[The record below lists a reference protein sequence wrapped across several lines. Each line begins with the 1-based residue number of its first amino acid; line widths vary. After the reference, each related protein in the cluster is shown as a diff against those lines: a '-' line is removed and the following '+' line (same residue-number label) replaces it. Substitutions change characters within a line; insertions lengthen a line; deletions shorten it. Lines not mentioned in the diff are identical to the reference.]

1 MYGLKVRIRR
11 VIEND
16 TYPERVECF
25 MTDYEGQ
32 THFFED
38 KLPVFTA
45 ESDPMIPGDGVIR
58 CTVLREMP
66 LFVEVD
72 TSLPDGVESTAGR
85 TVFSVSRDDLT
96 EDA

>member
-1 MYGLKVRIRR
+1 MYGMKVRIRR

-38 KLPVFTA
+38 KLTAFTG
-45 ESDPMIPGDGVIR
+45 ETDPMIPGDGVIR

-72 TSLPDGVESTAGR
+72 TALPDNVESTMGK
-85 TVFSVSRDDLT
+85 TVFCISWDDLT

>member
-11 VIEND
+11 VTEPD
-16 TYPERVECF
+16 VYPERVECF

-38 KLPVFTA
+38 KLTVFSS
-45 ESDPMIPGDGVIR
+45 ESNPMIPGDGVIR

-72 TSLPDGVESTAGR
+72 TALPDGVESTMGR
-85 TVFSVSRDDLT
+85 TVFCVSREDLT

>member
-1 MYGLKVRIRR
+1 MNGLKVRIRR

-45 ESDPMIPGDGVIR
+45 ETDPMIPGDGVIR

-72 TSLPDGVESTAGR
+72 TSLPDGVESTTGR

>member
-11 VIEND
+11 VTEND
-16 TYPERVECF
+16 RYPERVECF

-38 KLPVFTA
+38 KVTAFTS

-72 TSLPDGVESTAGR
+72 TALPDGVESTMGR
-85 TVFSVSRDDLT
+85 TVFCVSRDDLT

>member
-25 MTDYEGQ
+25 LTDFEGQ

-45 ESDPMIPGDGVIR
+45 DPDPMIPGDGVIR
-58 CTVLREMP
+58 CTLLREMP

-72 TSLPDGVESTAGR
+72 TSLPDGVESTMGK
-85 TVFSVSRDDLT
+85 TVFCVARENLT

>member
-11 VIEND
+11 VTEND
-16 TYPERVECF
+16 RYPERVECF

-38 KLPVFTA
+38 KVTAFTS

-66 LFVEVD
+66 LFVEK
-72 TSLPDGVESTAGR
+72 LILHCRTAWNPQWEER
-85 TVFSVSRDDLT
+85 YSAYRATI
-96 EDA
+96 

>member
-11 VIEND
+11 VTQND
-16 TYPERVECF
+16 SYPEKVECF
-25 MTDYEGQ
+25 LTDFEGQ

-38 KLPVFTA
+38 KLTA
-45 ESDPMIPGDGVIR
+45 FSADPDPMIPGDGIIR
-58 CTVLREMP
+58 CTVVREMP

-72 TSLPDGVESTAGR
+72 TSLPDGVESTMGK
-85 TVFSVSRDDLT
+85 TVFCVSHDDLT